1 MEGNVILKG
10 LGLRDRGL
18 VSGLF
23 QGSGAE
29 AGDSRLLLALG
40 GSLLPTYGAT

>member
-1 MEGNVILKG
+1 MVWV
-10 LGLRDRGL
+10 L
-18 VSGLF
+18 VSVLF

-29 AGDSRLLLALG
+29 AGDNQLLLALG